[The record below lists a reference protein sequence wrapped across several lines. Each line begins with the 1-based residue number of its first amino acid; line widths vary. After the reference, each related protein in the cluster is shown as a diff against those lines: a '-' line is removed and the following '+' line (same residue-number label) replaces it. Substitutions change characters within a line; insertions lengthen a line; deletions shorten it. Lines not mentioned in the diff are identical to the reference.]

1 MKSKV
6 ISTIRMKLATRFTL
20 KPCKLFK
27 LSTTKLTAKL
37 LTIALLFSFLPQT
50 AFAAAPAAPTGVNAS
65 RVDATTALV
74 TWTANTTGVDKFY
87 IYKRQDSGAYVE
99 VTNVSATTTSYQIGS
114 LVSTS
119 TYYFG
124 VKAKNS
130 AGEYSAQTN
139 SGFFSSQIPT
149 NVVATASAS
158 TCAITVSWTDN
169 HPSDMQ
175 TKIFLKNSDGTYSD
189 TGNYVGAGVGTR
201 QKDITTVNSSP
212 LTCDQSYTF
221 AVVVVTISPS
231 SVKVDSNT
239 VTYTLDVPT
248 LSISTANSGTT
259 TATNTITITNPT
271 SMAHTTSLE
280 KQVSSFGWKEIASLS
295 QATTS
300 YTDSCYSNENCQY
313 RARRLRNGAYTE
325 YSTPPVSYNNP
336 AGTTNMNPA
345 WLGHVS
351 LDQFPK
357 DSNNGFPQIYG
368 VYDVAVTDNYLY
380 TASSGRLSIYSISN
394 TRGQLPQYVSS
405 IVGVTPY
412 SVAASAIGGKEYAF
426 ITDGSTGILKVIDPI
441 LPAAVK
447 TINLPGTCN
456 HLNVVGSHAYVACGA
471 AGIVIVDVSDPLNP
485 IQRSVYDTDGTACS
499 VDVEGALAAVADG
512 TNGLV
517 TLNISDP
524 DHPAYLGRVDL
535 PLYNGTGGGIDVDLA
550 GSTAWVANAHSGLS
564 QVNVSA
570 PSQPSLIRTAPTSG
584 LAAGVQVYGGYVF
597 VAGNNGNSPRTG
609 VNVFK
614 INEMTAAPTFL
625 SALGYSTHQV
635 AVRNGTIYL
644 TDNLNLVDVATFYD
658 PTVDKE
664 LSLTK
669 SVDNPT
675 VAPGDTVT
683 VTLTMKNVSPN
694 AIHNLIVTDPI
705 LSQTSYKENSATIKI
720 GAGTATQLTD
730 IDDHTA
736 AGGDTYTLA
745 NNIPT
750 WNFSTMVPAT
760 VTGDTITLSY
770 KVIVNANATPTE
782 GVTQSSSASQLTPT
796 ESTTTEAVTE
806 TPATT
811 PASEASNTNTGN
823 TASTGSESS
832 LPPVPGS
839 PAEISGSASSSIDTS
854 SSTNTS
860 GSIDTLSQNANTNT
874 QETAIPSTST
884 VTKTT
889 TTQKQ
894 TNKFFRFF
902 GNLWDRVKGV
912 VGR

>member
-1 MKSKV
+1 MKSKQ
-6 ISTIRMKLATRFTL
+6 SKF
-20 KPCKLFK
+20 
-27 LSTTKLTAKL
+27 
-37 LTIALLFSFLPQT
+37 LTILLGLAISLNIFSVSPVK
-50 AFAAAPAAPTGVNAS
+50 AAGPAAPTNVHSNAS
-65 RVDATTALV
+65 
-74 TWTANTTGVDKFY
+74 
-87 IYKRQDSGAYVE
+87 
-99 VTNVSATTTSYQIGS
+99 TSS
-114 LVSTS
+114 CS
-119 TYYFG
+119 
-124 VKAKNS
+124 
-130 AGEYSAQTN
+130 
-139 SGFFSSQIPT
+139 
-149 NVVATASAS
+149 
-158 TCAITVSWTDN
+158 ITVSWMDN
-169 HPSDMQ
+169 SMDEWGF
-175 TKIFLKNSDGTYSD
+175 KFYLKNQDG
-189 TGNYVGAGVGTR
+189 
-201 QKDITTVNSSP
+201 
-212 LTCDQSYTF
+212 SYTDTFKTSGMFFSTGIRNISIDSIGSPAVPLVCDSSHSYLF
-221 AVVVVTISPS
+221 AVS
-231 SVKVDSNT
+231 SYNLQGTSNKVDA
-239 VTYTLDVPT
+239 D
-248 LSISTANSGTT
+248 
-259 TATNTITITNPT
+259 NTITFAMTPPTIALAENNQTIRIT
-271 SMAHTTSLE
+271 STTFLNDYVSLE
-280 KQVSSFGWKEIASLS
+280 KKTQYLDWQELAYLPKGANGIVSFPS
-295 QATTS
+295 T
-300 YTDSCYSNENCQY
+300 CYPDENCQY
-313 RARRLRNGAYTE
+313 QARSVI
-325 YSTPPVSYNNP
+325 STPTKTYSDYSNIVEYNNP
-336 AGTTNMNPA
+336 ALQVPLNPA

-669 SVDNPT
+669 SVDKT
-675 VAPGDTVT
+675 EVVSGDTVT

-694 AIHNLIVTDPI
+694 AMHNLVVTDPV
-705 LSQTSYKENSATIKI
+705 LANTSYLPDHATIKI
-720 GAGTATQLTD
+720 GDGTATPVTED
-730 IDDHTA
+730 SGDDA
-736 AGGDTYTLA
+736 YTLD
-745 NNIPT
+745 NGIPT
-750 WNFSTMVPAT
+750 WNFGTMVPAA
-760 VTGDTITLSY
+760 VAGDTITLTY
-770 KVIVNANATPTE
+770 QVTVNAGAGGTFNNPPVTIPTDTSSKTTVETPAATPTA
-782 GVTQSSSASQLTPT
+782 TPNASTEPPVPTPVDVPAANP
-796 ESTTTEAVTE
+796 ST
-806 TPATT
+806 ATT
-811 PASEASNTNTGN
+811 STEPTNTNTPEGVS
-823 TASTGSESS
+823 STSNITTKETTVQPST
-832 LPPVPGS
+832 
-839 PAEISGSASSSIDTS
+839 TS
-854 SSTNTS
+854 SST
-860 GSIDTLSQNANTNT
+860 
-874 QETAIPSTST
+874 STSVASDT
-884 VTKTT
+884 S
-889 TTQKQ
+889 QKKQ
-894 TNKFFRFF
+894 NPIIRFF
-902 GNLWDRVKGV
+902 GDLWKKVKGV
-912 VGR
+912 VKR